1 MASGG
6 RARRERCDD
15 AGCHARRRWRGPR
28 RRVAM
33 VPRASRVRRHRHHL
47 RHMHRRIQPVPLP
60 APHDRF
66 RPDAEDHKRRAS
78 FDPFVVGSV
87 SRAEGIFFAGGDQSD
102 YVRIWKDTPVE
113 TAVNGVI
120 ARGGVVGGIS
130 AGLAILGQ
138 FLFAAEKNTITSS
151 KALAD
156 CFNMKITLEQDMVDI
171 PTLASTITDSHFT
184 DRGRLGRLMTFMA
197 RTIRDGWSTDTK
209 GIGVDGFTAAL
220 LEPDGTATVIGDAN
234 VSFLRMRSDDV
245 TTCERAEPLQTR
257 FIELHVLHDG
267 DTFNV
272 TTWTGDPN
280 PPLLVRAQDGGLI
293 WGTP

>member
-1 MASGG
+1 M
-6 RARRERCDD
+6 
-15 AGCHARRRWRGPR
+15 
-28 RRVAM
+28 
-33 VPRASRVRRHRHHL
+33 
-47 RHMHRRIQPVPLP
+47 
-60 APHDRF
+60 
-66 RPDAEDHKRRAS
+66 
-78 FDPFVVGSV
+78 
-87 SRAEGIFFAGGDQSD
+87 
-102 YVRIWKDTPVE
+102 E